1 MKHHLVIIYHS
12 FKDPI
17 FKGLMLK
24 YLQRFQTSNGGRHC
38 FHIITFEQEA
48 YKMDA
53 TEKDAT
59 HRLLS
64 KQDLY
69 WYPMQYHTGGAFM
82 LFKKFY
88 DFVSVYLKARQLH
101 SRFHFQRV
109 IGFTTIS
116 GAIALYLGKI
126 LRTKTLLLNIEPHS
140 DYMADFGYWS
150 KKGIKY
156 RLLNHMEKQ
165 MILTADHIALPTR
178 KAFDVWK
185 TVPKKGQLHFVP
197 TCIDLDDFHF
207 DPDGRK
213 RIRNELGLSE
223 ESRLIIYV
231 GKFGGIYYTAEM
243 AGKVFEEIAASNP
256 QTYFYIISP
265 DSKEEVSKGFC
276 AGGLNEDQFFFK
288 GKVPYEDL
296 SSHISAA
303 DFGVL
308 LVPSY
313 PSQQYRCPIKTANY
327 LACGVP
333 YIITEGIGDDSD
345 LALNKGVGIVLDQK
359 GAIWLNIDNTRE
371 VIRKTVFRERN
382 LDLVLDFLAL
392 V

>member
-1 MKHHLVIIYHS
+1 
-12 FKDPI
+12 
-17 FKGLMLK
+17 MLR
-24 YLQRFQTSNGGRHC
+24 YLQRFQETNEGRHC
-38 FHIITFEQEA
+38 FHIITFEQEV

-53 TEKDAT
+53 TEKNAT

-64 KQDLY
+64 KQDLC

-82 LFKKFY
+82 LFKKLY
-88 DFVSVYLKARQLH
+88 DFVSVYLKTRQLH

-116 GAIALYLGKI
+116 GAISLYMGKF
-126 LRTKTLLLNIEPHS
+126 LNTKTLLLNIEPHS

-150 KKGIKY
+150 KTGIKY

-178 KAFDVWK
+178 KAYDIWK

-213 RIRNELGLSE
+213 RIRNELGLNE
-223 ESRLIIYV
+223 ESKLIIYV

-243 AGKVFEEIAASNP
+243 AGKVFGEIVASNP
-256 QTYFYIISP
+256 LAFFYIISP

-276 AGGLNEDQFFFK
+276 DGGLKEDQFFFK
-288 GKVPYEDL
+288 GKVPYEEL

-345 LALNKGVGIVLDQK
+345 LASSAKVGLLVSGNNALQLKGSFEKEKMRYVVHQ
-359 GAIWLNIDNTRE
+359 
-371 VIRKTVFRERN
+371 ERN
-382 LDLVLDFLAL
+382 LDMMNDFLIKVL
-392 V
+392 NDFK